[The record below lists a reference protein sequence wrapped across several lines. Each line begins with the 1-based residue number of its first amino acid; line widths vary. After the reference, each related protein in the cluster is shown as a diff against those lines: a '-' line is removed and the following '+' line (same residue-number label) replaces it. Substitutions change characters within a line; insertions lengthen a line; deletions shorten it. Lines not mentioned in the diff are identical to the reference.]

1 MSDRPLCLLALDGGG
16 IRGLSELKILEEI
29 MNRIKFDL
37 RMEDDPLPADFF
49 DLIGGTST
57 GGLIALLLGRLRLS
71 VPQARNAFVKI
82 AKDVFSIQRY
92 LREGRFNEKKLEEA
106 VKGLLRVK
114 FGADRGE
121 ERMLDRPDAACKV
134 FVCTVAAKDIGARAG
149 PRLFRTYAV
158 RANRTQNC
166 KIWEACRATSA
177 APTYFKRISIGPEG
191 EEEEFLDGGLGYN
204 NPVKQVLEEAER
216 VFPANQKIGCIVSIG
231 TGQAKIIKYDTPNFA
246 GRAVPIQLI
255 NALKDL
261 ATDSDIIAE
270 EMEKKF
276 VNARDTYFRFNVDRG
291 LDGISLE
298 EWEKLQEV
306 GTYTASYVGLTAI
319 SSQIDKLA
327 AALLASKR
335 SLDQPGTTALVTV

>member
-1 MSDRPLCLLALDGGG
+1 TFVEDGVSIRLRGPVLERAIAGGARRCGGMGKEGGPVEEGFGALGYECTGGGVEWSGEGMSRGG

-149 PRLFRTYAV
+149 PR
-158 RANRTQNC
+158 
-166 KIWEACRATSA
+166 
-177 APTYFKRISIGPEG
+177 
-191 EEEEFLDGGLGYN
+191 
-204 NPVKQVLEEAER
+204 
-216 VFPANQKIGCIVSIG
+216 
-231 TGQAKIIKYDTPNFA
+231 
-246 GRAVPIQLI
+246 
-255 NALKDL
+255 
-261 ATDSDIIAE
+261 
-270 EMEKKF
+270 
-276 VNARDTYFRFNVDRG
+276 
-291 LDGISLE
+291 
-298 EWEKLQEV
+298 
-306 GTYTASYVGLTAI
+306 
-319 SSQIDKLA
+319 
-327 AALLASKR
+327 
-335 SLDQPGTTALVTV
+335 